1 MASVSDDEIIKKRLL
16 IDGDAGNDEKRL
28 TNFLRMFI
36 RWCNSDDSPEESHI
50 SVQRMLMTLAQSDH
64 AIQKSAQVYKMNLLE
79 QEKYSQLNQ
88 QIGKYS
94 ELNQQIGKYS
104 ELNQQIVNQIQEAEQ
119 KIIGSKK
126 ELLEAKQIRKNRQ
139 EYDTMAKDIQKHPDR
154 LGTTKKLELVA
165 EELSQLE
172 ETKKTM
178 EQKLDMRRK
187 QFHVLISAIHE
198 LQAMLEEEEGG
209 MVQEGETAKPD
220 EMDTT

>member
-88 QIGKYS
+88 QIG
-94 ELNQQIGKYS
+94 
-104 ELNQQIVNQIQEAEQ
+104 NQIQEAEQ